1 MSVSGISNKYI
12 DPYDPFWICR
22 LLSLKVGAVI
32 ILMFIFNA
40 FLLQPPSP
48 VMYLMITVIATL
60 GAEVL
65 PAPTRAKKIVNFM
78 GLDFLLA
85 TTIMIFGL
93 FSYFRE
99 AFFLFYIIFV
109 YLTLR
114 FMVAN
119 PKVAVIP
126 ALMIMFGVV
135 GTGGGSATD
144 FNTVGNNYLYYFGFG
159 MAGLLTTLLFPDFS
173 TRIFNSAFIR
183 ILESDVA
190 HVGDRNYKNS
200 SPGVLAAL
208 AVIHGR
214 LPLLPARYGAL
225 YEAIIEFQNAFMRPM
240 GLTPEAQVLAR
251 AVLSE
256 LMMVVNNGTSYV
268 LTSDNAQRLQVQNAA
283 AYDVFERFVKVY
295 NQCRV

>member
-1 MSVSGISNKYI
+1 MSAFGIRNRYI

-22 LLSLKVGAVI
+22 LLSLKVGAVT

-48 VMYLMITVIATL
+48 VMYLMITVIAVL
-60 GAEVL
+60 GSEVL
-65 PAPTRAKKIVNFM
+65 PAPTRVKKLVNFM

-85 TTIMIFGL
+85 TTMMIFGL

-99 AFFLFYIIFV
+99 AFFLFFIVFV

-119 PKVAVIP
+119 PKVAAVP

-135 GTGGGSATD
+135 STGSGAATD
-144 FNTVGNNYLYYFGFG
+144 FNTVANNYLYYLGFG
-159 MAGLLTTLLFPDFS
+159 MAGVVTTLFFPDF
-173 TRIFNSAFIR
+173 TTHTFNSAFLR

-190 HVGDRNYKNS
+190 HVGDTNYKNS
-200 SPGVLAAL
+200 SPDVLAAL

-214 LPLLPARYGAL
+214 LPLLPAPYSKL
-225 YEAIIEFQNAFMRPM
+225 YEAIIEFQNAFMRPI
-240 GLTPEAQVLAR
+240 GLTSEEQVLAKS
-251 AVLSE
+251 VLSE
-256 LMMVVNNGTSYV
+256 LTLVVNSGASYV
-268 LTSDNAQRLQVQNAA
+268 LTSDNAQRLQAQNSA
-283 AYDVFERFVKVY
+283 AYDVFERLVKVY